1 MLTHVQIHVTSATIR
16 VQNGSIT
23 LQRLPH
29 ALSLSRALNSV
40 PERNTEDQTQA
51 RFTFFFPPL
60 FNYLKM
66 LFTFGI

>member
-1 MLTHVQIHVTSATIR
+1 MITHVQIHVTSATIR

-40 PERNTEDQTQA
+40 PERNRGSGSGA
-51 RFTFFFPPL
+51 FYFFFPPL